1 MASNWLYSSNG
12 QQHGP
17 ISAAKLKQ
25 LAVDGGIGPDDLVC
39 QEGSSNWVPAKQ
51 VKGLFSQ
58 PTSNETKAP
67 SSPPPLPPSAQPT
80 AASDV
85 LPQIQI
91 KVGETLKGI
100 GNAVQ
105 SVASSEQVKNAG
117 DSLKNAAGQ
126 AAAGVGDFIRS
137 DAVQSQVKAA
147 NSFWSNMP
155 MPLKALLIGGPVA
168 GFLMMSCCGGCL
180 MVMGNLAD
188 KDRTSQNR
196 QSGPYSGSSDNSSSE
211 FSSSELSDI
220 KDDRRLSVAHD
231 MGHLDSSKLSNYL
244 RMKSG
249 QGTWEN
255 DSGMPANAYFLMLI
269 PSREWP
275 AAAHRLK
282 MSKSEYRFATN
293 FVMMTQKIPPT
304 EWNSSLREL
313 TGEGLDDY

>member
-25 LAVDGGIGPDDLVC
+25 LAVDGGIGLDDLVC

-58 PTSNETKAP
+58 PTSDETKGP
-67 SSPPPLPPSAQPT
+67 SSPPPLPPLAQP
-80 AASDV
+80 APANDV

-105 SVASSEQVKNAG
+105 GVAGSEQVQAAG
-117 DSLKNAAGQ
+117 ESLKNAAGQ
-126 AAAGVGDFIRS
+126 AAAGVGNFIRS
-137 DAVQSQVKAA
+137 DAVQTQVKAA
-147 NSFWSNMP
+147 SNFWSNMP
-155 MPLKALLIGGPVA
+155 TPLKALLIGGPIA

-180 MVMGNLAD
+180 LMMGNLPN
-188 KDRTSQNR
+188 KNRNSQNR
-196 QSGPYSGSSDNSSSE
+196 QDSAYSYSEGDGSSS
-211 FSSSELSDI
+211 FSASELDEIKSDE
-220 KDDRRLSVAHD
+220 RLSVAFD

-275 AAAHRLK
+275 AAAHRLR
-282 MSKSEYRFATN
+282 MSKPEYRFATN